1 MFAYCGNNPVIHKDT
16 TGHFPIIATVVIC
29 ASLCLLL
36 TASDPRTVA
45 DQKKRDQKKYN
56 KELDKAREN
65 YNNSNV
71 NINNG
76 LDSDDAKIDVDIYPD
91 YEKNGKYNP
100 QIVIDNSYK
109 VKTRAEKQA
118 ILEVVIGSPEFDDN
132 VFKRGMDSWI
142 AEWEGHNFLYYSPL
156 GIIFDE
162 KLGSANLDENN
173 KIPWDVIW

>member
-1 MFAYCGNNPVIHKDT
+1 MHINGIDEKDNE
-16 TGHFPIIATVVIC
+16 IIN
-29 ASLCLLL
+29 LLL
-36 TASDPRTVA
+36 KDARMSYSDIGEKVGLSRTAVKNRVA
-45 DQKKRDQKKYN
+45 V
-56 KELDKAREN
+56 L
-65 YNNSNV
+65 
-71 NINNG
+71 
-76 LDSDDAKIDVDIYPD
+76 
-91 YEKNGKYNP
+91 EKNGKYNP

-118 ILEVVIGSPEFDDN
+118 ILEVVIDSPEFDDN

-142 AEWEGHNFLYYSPL
+142 AEWEGHNFLYYSPI